1 MVDLANDEFVG
12 DDEVG
17 LFVEQLSASQGATQ
31 DDTEGA
37 DASVLL
43 SQSVDAERQY
53 ITFTIDNE
61 EYGTPILT
69 VQEIRGWMK
78 TTPLPNTPDFVKG
91 VTNLRGNIVPV
102 FDLRARFSG
111 EETEV
116 SDRHVVIMVEIEG
129 RTIGLLV
136 DAISDILTI
145 DQSQIQPPPTGNLLV
160 DTQYLDGLV
169 ASGERMVALVSIHK
183 LFDTDVLQSIAAQ
196 SASATLQDVHREA

>member
-1 MVDLANDEFVG
+1 MSETDTDFQN

-17 LFVEQLSASQGATQ
+17 LFEENLPAMGSPG
-31 DDTEGA
+31 DDDGGL
-37 DASVLL
+37 VL
-43 SQSVDAERQY
+43 SQSIDAARQY
-53 ITFTIDNE
+53 ITFTIDKE

-78 TTPLPNTPDFVKG
+78 TTPLPNTPSYVKG

-111 EETEV
+111 EMTEV
-116 SDRHVVIMVEIEG
+116 SERHVVIMVQIGE
-129 RTIGLLV
+129 RTVGLLV

-145 DQSQIQPPPTGNLLV
+145 DESQIQPPPTGNLIV

-169 ASGERMVALVSIHK
+169 ATGERMVALVNINK
-183 LFDTDVLQSIAAQ
+183 LFDAEMIKNISSGNPNAAN
-196 SASATLQDVHREA
+196 

>member
-1 MVDLANDEFVG
+1 MSDADIKDFVD
-12 DDEVG
+12 DDEAG
-17 LFVEQLSASQGATQ
+17 LFLENIPAASSDKGAG
-31 DDTEGA
+31 D
-37 DASVLL
+37 VVL
-43 SQSVDAERQY
+43 SQSIDAESQY
-53 ITFTIDNE
+53 ITFTIDTE

-102 FDLRARFSG
+102 FDLRARFSNKL
-111 EETEV
+111 TEV
-116 SDRHVVIMVEIEG
+116 TERHVVIMVEIGG

-145 DQSQIQPPPTGNLLV
+145 EDSQIQPPPTGNLIV

-169 ASGERMVALVSIHK
+169 ASEDRMVALVNIHK
-183 LFDTDVLQSIAAQ
+183 LFDSEVIESITANN
-196 SASATLQDVHREA
+196 SNTSKEL

>member
-1 MVDLANDEFVG
+1 MSSSPNIDLA
-12 DDEVG
+12 DDPEIG
-17 LFVEQLSASQGATQ
+17 LFSENMAAPSPVQ
-31 DDTEGA
+31 DDKIVEA
-37 DASVLL
+37 NVML
-43 SQSVDAERQY
+43 SQSIDAECQY
-53 ITFTIDNE
+53 ITFTIDTE

-78 TTPLPNTPDFVKG
+78 TTPLPNTPEFVKG

-111 EETEV
+111 NPTEV
-116 SDRHVVIMVEIEG
+116 TERHVVIMVEIDG

-145 DQSQIQPPPTGNLLV
+145 EENQIQPPPTGDLIV

-169 ASGERMVALVSIHK
+169 ATGERMVAIVNVTK
-183 LFDTDVLQSIAAQ
+183 LFDREIIQKIASQSPN
-196 SASATLQDVHREA
+196 SKPKEV